1 MKTSSNT
8 SLAVARR
15 SFFNWI
21 RCVALV
27 LSGVIILRSDAA
39 AQVGPPSPQDTSAFR
54 GNLFEICKQR
64 PLPYEQNLT
73 NLPIFSDSTLSA
85 VLIQVR
91 EEVVTHWH
99 TAHDEMVYILSGK
112 AVMTVGEEI
121 RGVQPGDVIFIR
133 RNTPHK
139 LENRSAQPLVALS
152 VMSPPFDG
160 VDRIVLEQK

>member
-8 SLAVARR
+8 LVISARR
-15 SFFNWI
+15 SISDRI
-21 RCVALV
+21 RIIV
-27 LSGVIILRSDAA
+27 LILIGLICAQSDAT
-39 AQVGPPSPQDTSAFR
+39 AQVGPPSPEDTSAFR
-54 GNLFEICKQR
+54 GNLFEICNQR
-64 PLPYEQNLT
+64 PLPYEQNMT
-73 NLPIFSDSTLSA
+73 FLPIFSDSILSS

-99 TAHDEMVYILSGK
+99 AAHDEMVYILSGK
-112 AVMTVGEEI
+112 ALMTVGEET
-121 RGVQPGDVIFIR
+121 RGVQPGDLIFIR

-160 VDRIVLEQK
+160 VDRIIPE

>member
-1 MKTSSNT
+1 MMTSSNT
-8 SLAVARR
+8 SVNTARKSFCRWCRFVLALLGAVL
-15 SFFNWI
+15 
-21 RCVALV
+21 ALQ
-27 LSGVIILRSDAA
+27 SNAA
-39 AQVGPPSPQDTSAFR
+39 AQVGPPSPEDTSAFR

-73 NLPIFSDSTLSA
+73 SLPIVNDSTLSA

-91 EEVVTHWH
+91 EEVVPHLH

-112 AVMTVGEEI
+112 AVMTVGEET

-139 LENRSAQPLVALS
+139 LANRSAQPLVALS

-160 VDRIVLEQK
+160 VDRIVLEQ